1 MSGILAKIG
10 EDWFFPAA
18 VLLILFLLATASPL
32 VPHTT
37 GPDQPPPFENYGRM
51 INLKE
56 APALPAFLFRLLTIV
71 FLTLLLSGLVINLQ
85 GLLKGQWRVFPPGS
99 APAVPWGV
107 APVVKLALYFIALF
121 LLLLRLEKIFLGLL
135 GVAPREIQSGLLLVN
150 AFLQFAIL
158 LGLSIIFLRGYRPAR
173 SAAFRPSSGKPVSLP
188 ALLPCPGPRE
198 LRIRVRQAFRGY
210 ICFFPLLVILI
221 LIAWG
226 LTRIFDLPWQS
237 HPLFHPL
244 LERGSAPLLWPL
256 LLVGIVL
263 GPLAEELF
271 FRGLLFPA
279 LAGRIREWGA
289 VTVTAALFATLHFNW
304 AGWIPIFGLGVLL
317 ARSYARTGSLL
328 VPVLIHGL
336 HNALFLAFTI
346 LVYQLT

>member
-1 MSGILAKIG
+1 MTGILAKIG
-10 EDWFFPAA
+10 GDWFFPAA
-18 VLLILFLLATASPL
+18 VLLILWLLATASPL
-32 VPHTT
+32 VPLTP
-37 GPDQPPPFENYGRM
+37 GPDQTPLIENYGRM
-51 INLKE
+51 INLEE
-56 APALPAFLFRLLTIV
+56 APALPAFLFRVLTIV
-71 FLTLLLSGLVINLQ
+71 FLTFLLSGLVINLQ
-85 GLLKGQWRVFPPGS
+85 GMLKGRWRVFPPGS
-99 APAVPWGV
+99 APGVPWGV

-121 LLLLRLEKIFLGLL
+121 LLLLRLEKVLLGLF
-135 GVAPREIQSGLLLVN
+135 GVAAREIQSGLLLGN
-150 AFLQFAIL
+150 AFLQFALL
-158 LGLSIIFLRGYRPAR
+158 LGLSIIFLRGYRTPR
-173 SAAFRPSSGKPVSLP
+173 GGPGRPFPGKPVSLP
-188 ALLPCPGPRE
+188 ALLPLPGPRE
-198 LRIRVRQAFRGY
+198 LRTRVRQAFRGY

-221 LIAWG
+221 LLAWG

-244 LERGSAPLLWPL
+244 LEQGPAPLIWPL
-256 LLVGIVL
+256 LLVGIVI

-279 LAGRIREWGA
+279 LAGRIGEWGG
-289 VTVTAALFATLHFNW
+289 VTVSAALFATLHFNW

-346 LVYQLT
+346 LVYRLT